1 MKKFKRKPK
10 VLTPEQAE
18 EIRVQEFFDRISPS
32 TVKFFTDHYICGNS
46 YKSVWAVREYPP
58 STEEQAILSHLADR
72 SGVTL
77 RIYNRLVDSSEQRQ
91 IIQHA
96 ARRNKLMT
104 TVNDV
109 TDSIEAENNLK
120 DVVQLIADLRRNKEP
135 LLHTAVFIE
144 LKASDEEKLKVL
156 QSDILMEL
164 TRSKITVDKLVL
176 RQKEGMLSALPFGHN
191 AFGTLFE
198 RVLPAS
204 AVANLYPLN
213 YSGKTDEKGFY
224 IGRDKFGTNILVDFD
239 KRSDDKTNANV
250 LILGNSGQGKSYLMK
265 LVLTNMRES
274 GKSIICLDP
283 EAEYE
288 DLTNNLGGT
297 YLDLMSGEYMINP
310 LEPKSFGDQRDA
322 GLISHTSQK
331 QESRSDSCNNNDSE
345 PEAFR
350 KVTRLSQHISYLKD
364 FFRTYK
370 DFTDAEIDTIEI
382 MLMKLYARFDID
394 ELTDLDKLK
403 VTDYPVMEDLY
414 NLIEKEY
421 MIFDHE
427 KKHLY
432 TEENLQNICLGLHSM
447 CKGAESKYFN
457 GHTNI
462 KDSEFLC
469 FGVKGLMDTN
479 KKLKDT
485 LLFNILSYMSN
496 QLLSRG
502 NTVAAIDELYL
513 FLTNLTAIEYIRN
526 AMKRVRK
533 KESSIVIASQ
543 NIEDFLLP
551 EIKEFTKPLFSIPTH
566 QFYFNPGNIEVQV
579 FIDTLQLEMSEY
591 DLVKYPARGS
601 CLYRC
606 GNERYLLQVIASD
619 YKAKLFGK
627 AGGR

>member
-18 EIRVQEFFDRISPS
+18 EIRVQEFFDRVAPS

-322 GLISHTSQK
+322 GPVSHTSQK
-331 QESRSDSCNNNDSE
+331 QESRSDSCDNNDSE

-394 ELTDLDKLK
+394 DMTDLDKLK
-403 VTDYPVMEDLY
+403 PTDYPVMEDLY

-462 KDSEFLC
+462 KDSEFIC

-496 QLLSRG
+496 QLLSKG
-502 NTVAAIDELYL
+502 NTAAAIDELYL

-533 KESSIVIASQ
+533 KESSIVISSQ

-551 EIKEFTKPLFSIPTH
+551 DIKEFTKPLFSIPTH
-566 QFYFNPGNIEVQV
+566 QFYFNPGNIEVQA
-579 FIDTLQLEMSEY
+579 FIDTLQFEMSEY
-591 DLVKYPARGS
+591 DLFKYPARGS

-619 YKAKLFGK
+619 HKANLFGK